1 MEKNSKTLS
10 FEFFPPKTASGLERL
25 NNIAQAFEVVPAEYF
40 SVTFGAGGSTQ
51 QGTLDTCRS
60 LFDATKTPI
69 APHISGIGS
78 DKEAILQSLNAYKD
92 KGLKKLV
99 VLRGDLPSG
108 FGSIGD
114 FPYAVNLIDFIIDEF
129 ENYFEIEVGS
139 YPETHPEAVSPEQD
153 LKYFCEKMSREVEG
167 AVTQFF
173 YNPDVY
179 FKFIENCEK
188 LGCSKPITPGIMP
201 IVNKDAL
208 IRMAKNCGAKL
219 PNSLIK
225 QLDTYSKEDD
235 VKKFGIEYVSSLVQ
249 ELIKKGAPGIH
260 FYTINQ
266 LEPTQQIIENLD

>member
-51 QGTLDTCRS
+51 QGTLDACSS

-78 DKEAILQSLNAYKD
+78 DKEAILQSLNAYRD

-153 LKYFCEKMSREVEG
+153 LKYFCEKMSRDVEG

-188 LGCSKPITPGIMP
+188 LGCNKPITPGIMP
-201 IVNKDAL
+201 IVSKDAL

>member
-1 MEKNSKTLS
+1 MEENSKTLS

-51 QGTLDTCRS
+51 QGTLDTCSS

-153 LKYFCEKMSREVEG
+153 LKYFCEKMSREVQG

-201 IVNKDAL
+201 IVSKDAL

-266 LEPTQQIIENLD
+266 LEPTKLIIENLD

>member
-10 FEFFPPKTASGLERL
+10 FEFFPPKTASGLEKL
-25 NNIAQAFEVVPAEYF
+25 INIAQDFEAVPAEYF

-78 DKEAILQSLNAYKD
+78 DKEQISLSLSAYKD
-92 KGLKKLV
+92 KGLKKLM

>member
-1 MEKNSKTLS
+1 MEENSKTLS

-51 QGTLDTCRS
+51 QGTLDTCSS

-78 DKEAILQSLNAYKD
+78 DKEAILQSLYAYKD

-153 LKYFCEKMSREVEG
+153 LKYFCEKMSREVQG

-201 IVNKDAL
+201 IVSKDAL

-266 LEPTQQIIENLD
+266 LEPTKLIIENLD

>member
-1 MEKNSKTLS
+1 MEKNFKTLS
-10 FEFFPPKTASGLERL
+10 FEFFPPKTASGLDRL
-25 NNIAQAFEVVPAEYF
+25 VDIAKDFEAVPAEYF

-51 QGTLDTCRS
+51 QGTLDTCSS
-60 LFDATKTPI
+60 LFDTTKTPI

-78 DKEAILQSLNAYKD
+78 DKEAILKSLNAYKD

-188 LGCSKPITPGIMP
+188 LGCRKPITPGIMP

>member
-25 NNIAQAFEVVPAEYF
+25 NNIAQAFEAVPAKYF

-51 QGTLDTCRS
+51 QGTLDTCSS
-60 LFDATKTPI
+60 LFDTTKTPI

-78 DKEAILQSLNAYKD
+78 DKEAILKSLNAYKD

-188 LGCSKPITPGIMP
+188 LGCNKPITPGIMP

-266 LEPTQQIIENLD
+266 LEPTQQLIENLD

>member
-10 FEFFPPKTASGLERL
+10 FEFFPPKTASGLDKL
-25 NNIAQAFEVVPAEYF
+25 VNIAKDFEAVPAEYF

-78 DKEAILQSLNAYKD
+78 DKEQISLSLSAYKD

-153 LKYFCEKMSREVEG
+153 LKYFCEKMSREVQG

-201 IVNKDAL
+201 IVSKDAL

-266 LEPTQQIIENLD
+266 LEPTKQIIENLD

>member
-10 FEFFPPKTASGLERL
+10 FEFFPPKTASGLEKL
-25 NNIAQAFEVVPAEYF
+25 INIAQDFEAVPAEYF

-51 QGTLDTCRS
+51 QGTLDTCRL

-78 DKEAILQSLNAYKD
+78 DKEAILQSLHAYKD

-188 LGCSKPITPGIMP
+188 LGCNKPITPGIMP

-208 IRMAKNCGAKL
+208 IRMA
-219 PNSLIK
+219 
-225 QLDTYSKEDD
+225 
-235 VKKFGIEYVSSLVQ
+235 
-249 ELIKKGAPGIH
+249 
-260 FYTINQ
+260 
-266 LEPTQQIIENLD
+266 

>member
-10 FEFFPPKTASGLERL
+10 FEFFPPKTASGLEKL
-25 NNIAQAFEVVPAEYF
+25 IHIAQDFEAVPAEYF

-78 DKEAILQSLNAYKD
+78 DKEQISLSLSAYKD

-129 ENYFEIEVGS
+129 ENYFKIEVGS

-179 FKFIENCEK
+179 FKFIENCKK
-188 LGCSKPITPGIMP
+188 LGCNKPITPGIMP
-201 IVNKDAL
+201 IVSKGAL

-225 QLDTYSKEDD
+225 QLDTYSKDDD

>member
-25 NNIAQAFEVVPAEYF
+25 NNIAQAFEAVPAEYF

-51 QGTLDTCRS
+51 QGTLDTCSS

-78 DKEAILQSLNAYKD
+78 DKEAILKSLNAYKD

-129 ENYFEIEVGS
+129 ENYFEIKVGS

>member
-51 QGTLDTCRS
+51 HGTLDACSS

-69 APHISGIGS
+69 ARHISGIGS
-78 DKEAILQSLNAYKD
+78 DKEAILQSLNADRD

-153 LKYFCEKMSREVEG
+153 LKYFCEKMSRDVEG

-188 LGCSKPITPGIMP
+188 LGCNKPITPGIMP
-201 IVNKDAL
+201 IVSKDAL

>member
-1 MEKNSKTLS
+1 MEENSKTLS

-51 QGTLDTCRS
+51 QGTLDTCSS

-78 DKEAILQSLNAYKD
+78 DKEAILKSLNAYKD

-201 IVNKDAL
+201 IVSKDAL

-266 LEPTQQIIENLD
+266 LEPTKQIIENLD

>member
-10 FEFFPPKTASGLERL
+10 FEFFPPKTASGLEKL
-25 NNIAQAFEVVPAEYF
+25 IHIAKDFEAVPAEYF

-51 QGTLDTCRS
+51 RGTLDACRS
-60 LFDATKTPI
+60 LFDATKIPI

-78 DKEAILQSLNAYKD
+78 DKEAISLSLNAYKN

-114 FPYAVNLIDFIIDEF
+114 FPYAVNLIDFINDEF
-129 ENYFEIEVGS
+129 DNYFDIEVGA
-139 YPETHPEAVSPEQD
+139 YPETHPEAVSPEKD
-153 LKYFCEKMSREVEG
+153 LKYFCEKMSRNVEG

-173 YNPDVY
+173 FDPDVY
-179 FKFIENCEK
+179 FKFVENCEK
-188 LGCSKPITPGIMP
+188 LGCIKPITPGIMP
-201 IVNKDAL
+201 ITNKDNL
-208 IRMAKNCGAKL
+208 MRMAKNCGAKL
-219 PNSLIK
+219 PNSLIS
-225 QLDTYSKEDD
+225 QLDTYSQEED

-249 ELIKKGAPGIH
+249 KLIKEGAPGVH

-266 LEPTQQIIENLD
+266 LEPTKLIIENLD

>member
-1 MEKNSKTLS
+1 MEENSKTLS

-51 QGTLDTCRS
+51 QGTLDTCSS

-188 LGCSKPITPGIMP
+188 LGCNKPITPGIMP

-225 QLDTYSKEDD
+225 QLDTYSKEED

>member
-1 MEKNSKTLS
+1 MKLS
-10 FEFFPPKTASGLERL
+10 CGIL
-25 NNIAQAFEVVPAEYF
+25 F
-40 SVTFGAGGSTQ
+40 SYFGAGGSTQ
-51 QGTLDTCRS
+51 QGTLDTCSS

-78 DKEAILQSLNAYKD
+78 DKETILQSLNAYKD

-99 VLRGDLPSG
+99 VLRGDLSSG

-153 LKYFCEKMSREVEG
+153 LKYFCEKMSREVQG

-201 IVNKDAL
+201 IVSKDAL

-225 QLDTYSKEDD
+225 QLDTYSQEDD

-266 LEPTQQIIENLD
+266 LEPTKQIIENLD

>member
-25 NNIAQAFEVVPAEYF
+25 NNIAQAFEAVPAEYF

-60 LFDATKTPI
+60 LFDTTKTPI

-153 LKYFCEKMSREVEG
+153 LKYFCEKRSREVEG

-188 LGCSKPITPGIMP
+188 LGCNKPITPGIMP